1 MTVRPAAPV
10 AILLLIAASAAFAMS
25 SGPSN
30 PPPPPSEPG
39 VPGMN
44 GPGDGRPTPRQEA
57 EQSYSLAYED
67 VGKAKKDLED
77 GKAKNAEKKFRRA
90 LERCE
95 KAVSFDERY
104 HEAWNLLGF
113 TARKLGDY
121 DKAFK
126 AYDRCLEIKPDY
138 APAREYLGEA
148 WLEKGNGKQARLQ
161 LAWLERLGAAEELKA
176 LQAQYDVWA
185 AAHPDSA
192 AAPPALPPATP
203 VTTPAPTDSAA
214 GAGTSG
220 R

>member
-1 MTVRPAAPV
+1 MPG
-10 AILLLIAASAAFAMS
+10 M
-25 SGPSN
+25 SGP
-30 PPPPPSEPG
+30 G
-39 VPGMN
+39 G
-44 GPGDGRPTPRQEA
+44 GQPTPRQEA
-57 EQSYSLAYED
+57 EQSYALAYEEI
-67 VGKAKKDLED
+67 GKAKKDLED
-77 GKAKNAEKKFRRA
+77 GKAKNAQKKFRRA

-95 KAVSFDERY
+95 KAVQFDERY

-148 WLEKGNGKQARLQ
+148 WLEKGDAKQARLQ
-161 LAWLERLGAAEELKA
+161 LVWLERLGATEELKT
-176 LQAQYDVWA
+176 LRGHYDAWA

-192 AAPPALPPATP
+192 AAPSNTPPA
-203 VTTPAPTDSAA
+203 PADTSTAA

-220 R
+220 H

>member
-1 MTVRPAAPV
+1 MTLRSAAPWIV
-10 AILLLIAASAAFAMS
+10 LPFLVASAAFAMS

-30 PPPPPSEPG
+30 PPPTPSQPG
-39 VPGMN
+39 IPVASGSGN
-44 GPGDGRPTPRQEA
+44 GQLTPRQEA
-57 EQSYSLAYED
+57 EQSYALAYEE

-95 KAVSFDERY
+95 KAVLFDERY

-126 AYDRCLEIKPDY
+126 AYDRCLTIKPDY

-148 WLEKGNGKQARLQ
+148 WLEKGDTRKARDQ
-161 LAWLERLGAAEELKA
+161 LLWLERLEAVEEAKTLRVA
-176 LQAQYDVWA
+176 LDAWS

-192 AAPPALPPATP
+192 STPSAAPPARPDSAT
-203 VTTPAPTDSAA
+203 AA